1 MNVLFSD
8 AFDGVEDVDGCLFD
22 DLTKMDKNSDDVS
35 EAGFILDEAF
45 EDLVAEDDSSV
56 DDFT

>member
-8 AFDGVEDVDGCLFD
+8 AFDGVEDVDGGLFD